1 MKELSLP
8 IEKQYLKLLIDVKNN
23 KYQNNRK
30 ELIKELNKIKD
41 LLQVIQGSQNNVN
54 TIEKV
59 LTIF

>member
-8 IEKQYLKLLIDVKNN
+8 IKQQYLKLLIDVKNN

-30 ELIKELNKIKD
+30 ELIKELNKIKS